1 MRIPRKKALVLLK
14 GSACFAIVA
23 ALYFGFSIGHSKTYM
38 CYNRNH
44 EQVEVVFNR
53 NWFSVDGTRS
63 PLMAARDLTYQG
75 VDMTIGTSENGAKWF
90 YYVQSDGNNP
100 VFTINY
106 DIYRNCS

>member
-1 MRIPRKKALVLLK
+1 MRISRKKALVLLK
-14 GSACFAIVA
+14 GSVCFGIIV

-44 EQVEVVFNR
+44 EQVEVSFNR

-63 PLMAARDLTYQG
+63 PLLAARDLTYQG
-75 VDMTIGTSENGAKWF
+75 SDVLTGISEKDGKWF
-90 YYVQSDGNNP
+90 YYAYLGEPP
-100 VFTINY
+100 VFTVNY

>member
-1 MRIPRKKALVLLK
+1 
-14 GSACFAIVA
+14 
-23 ALYFGFSIGHSKTYM
+23 
-38 CYNRNH
+38 
-44 EQVEVVFNR
+44 
-53 NWFSVDGTRS
+53 
-63 PLMAARDLTYQG
+63 MAARDLTYQG